1 MQAEDDPIAPSDG
14 IPVAALQANPL
25 CTLVVTPTGGHLGWC
40 SGADGVTGAPWTD
53 RAVVDYLKAVM
64 VLQGA
69 RERAAPVLEAAGVY
83 TEGRTTHQ
91 AP

>member
-1 MQAEDDPIAPSDG
+1 M
-14 IPVAALQANPL
+14 
-25 CTLVVTPTGGHLGWC
+25 TPTGGHLGWC
-40 SGADGVTGAPWTD
+40 SGTDGVTGAPWTD

-64 VLQGA
+64 ALQGKQ
-69 RERAAPVLEAAGVY
+69 ERAEPVLEAAGVY